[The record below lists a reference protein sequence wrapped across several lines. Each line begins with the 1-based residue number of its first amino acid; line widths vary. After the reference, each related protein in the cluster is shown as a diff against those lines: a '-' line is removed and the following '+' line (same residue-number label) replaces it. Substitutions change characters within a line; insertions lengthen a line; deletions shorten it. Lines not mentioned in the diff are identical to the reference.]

1 MRALIIFFLFVLI
14 LTPGL
19 LLGILESPWFFL
31 ILFAL
36 LLLFPI
42 VLAPRVNSS
51 GSSGSTS
58 TGSGE
63 ESMGPLVWILVG
75 AALFFALPVLI
86 IGFLLIPGFFL
97 LILLVMGP
105 LIYLMFR
112 S

>member
-1 MRALIIFFLFVLI
+1 LRALIIFFLFVLI

-42 VLAPRVNSS
+42 VLAPKV
-51 GSSGSTS
+51 GSSGGTSTS
-58 TGSGE
+58 SGSGE
-63 ESMGPLVWILVG
+63 ESMGPIVWILVG
-75 AALFFALPVLI
+75 TMLFFALPVLI
-86 IGFLLIPGFFL
+86 IGFVLIPGFFL
-97 LILLVMGP
+97 LILLVMAP
-105 LIYLMFR
+105 LIYLMLR